1 MNKNKENQIKINN
14 LAMSLLL
21 YQIFIYVDYPI
32 KTDLVYGIH
41 CKCLFDDCGL
51 FLQQYFRVVELNLN
65 IFEFAS

>member
-32 KTDLVYGIH
+32 KTDLV
-41 CKCLFDDCGL
+41 
-51 FLQQYFRVVELNLN
+51 
-65 IFEFAS
+65 